1 VQRLFSTFAGG
12 RPGVGLLLQRLLTG
26 AVLLHHG
33 ILCLS
38 DTIACAVIVPQM
50 VAAGAGVLLLVGLWT
65 PVAGTLVAIMEGWIV
80 LSSAGDDVSSAMLAV
95 LGATL
100 ALIGPGAWSI
110 DCRLFGRR
118 HIEAMEL

>member
-1 VQRLFSTFAGG
+1 
-12 RPGVGLLLQRLLTG
+12 LLTG

-80 LSSAGDDVSSAMLAV
+80 WSSAGDDVSSAMLAV

>member
-1 VQRLFSTFAGG
+1 MQRLFSTFAGG

-26 AVLLHHG
+26 AILLHHA

-50 VAAGAGVLLLVGLWT
+50 VAAGASVLLLVGLWT
-65 PVAGTLVAIMEGWIV
+65 PVAGTLVAVMEGWIV
-80 LSSAGDDVSSAMLAV
+80 WSSAGVDVSSAMLAV

-110 DCRLFGRR
+110 DSRLFGRR
-118 HIEAMEL
+118 HIEATEL

>member
-1 VQRLFSTFAGG
+1 MQRLFSTFAGG
-12 RPGVGLLLQRLLTG
+12 RPGVGLLVQRLLTG
-26 AVLLHHG
+26 ALLFHQG

-50 VAAGAGVLLLVGLWT
+50 VAAGAGVLLWVGLWT
-65 PVAGTLVAIMEGWIV
+65 PVAGTLVAMMEGWIV
-80 LSSAGDDVSSAMLAV
+80 WSSAGDDVSSAMLAV

-110 DCRLFGRR
+110 DSRLFGRR
-118 HIEAMEL
+118 HIEATEL